1 MIDAGHAEEALAALQ
16 LQSSQPTFV
25 YRYQHARPDEGP
37 RAISS
42 CTGRVMYRSRGLTS
56 RCSSRQ
62 GAIKPSHAKRPPSC
76 HGTSELYV

>member
-1 MIDAGHAEEALAALQ
+1 VIDAGHAEEALAALQ

-42 CTGRVMYRSRGLTS
+42 CTGRVASHRAAHHVRG
-56 RCSSRQ
+56 R
-62 GAIKPSHAKRPPSC
+62 
-76 HGTSELYV
+76 